1 MAARGGSDA
10 ALLAGAQHLH
20 GACAACTPALER
32 SKQRAIDLAAL
43 AGARSIRITLPA
55 AVLAEWWR
63 GGRRQT
69 HYLKGFNVEHVTE
82 RLAKSAGEALAGVPG
97 STVVDAIVMASAA
110 QRDDVVYTSDFDDL
124 SRLRDQHFRGVRVM
138 GV

>member
-1 MAARGGSDA
+1 MRLSGVTADTGF
-10 ALLAGAQHLH
+10 LV
-20 GACAACTPALER
+20 ALER
-32 SKQRAIDLAAL
+32 SKQRAIELAAL
-43 AGARSIRITLPA
+43 ASTRNIRITLPV

-63 GGRRQT
+63 GGRR
-69 HYLKGFNVEHVTE
+69 HARYLKAFNVEQMTE
-82 RLAKSAGEALAGVPG
+82 RLAKSAGEALAAVPG

-124 SRLRDQHFRGVRVM
+124 SRLRDQHFRAVRVM

>member
-1 MAARGGSDA
+1 MRLSGVTADTGF
-10 ALLAGAQHLH
+10 LV
-20 GACAACTPALER
+20 ALER
-32 SKQRAIDLAAL
+32 SKQRAIELAAL
-43 AGARSIRITLPA
+43 ASTRNIRITLPV

-63 GGRRQT
+63 GGRRHA
-69 HYLKGFNVEHVTE
+69 HYLKAFNVEQMTE
-82 RLAKSAGEALAGVPG
+82 RLAKSAGEALAAVPG

-124 SRLRDQHFRGVRVM
+124 SRLRDQHFRAVRVM